1 MDTCLA
7 SVVGAS
13 YYWCQTSI
21 HHVHWDGYW
30 DVGQCVWR
38 IAGTGGEVQPLSG
51 DWRLRWVLLNWLG
64 VTCGAFQPVACV
76 VAPSAR
82 GQEDEYYPYWGGDSI
97 ISSEQADIG
106 HSDILSRSW
115 IFSDTNLS
123 PGSGQSEY
131 GRSFQGSGVKGVV
144 PESLGGQQNTQVD
157 LFASCESA
165 HLPVYFSI
173 YRKDRRAEGSML
185 WFRGGNSR
193 RSMCFHLPNWFYIN
207 MHGNQGLS
215 GMTDIICI

>member
-38 IAGTGGEVQPLSG
+38 IAGTGGEVQLLSG

-82 GQEDEYYPYWGGDSI
+82 GQEDEYNPYWHRGAFELRAPGR
-97 ISSEQADIG
+97 QA
-106 HSDILSRSW
+106 
-115 IFSDTNLS
+115 F
-123 PGSGQSEY
+123 PGP
-131 GRSFQGSGVKGVV
+131 R
-144 PESLGGQQNTQVD
+144 
-157 LFASCESA
+157 ASCGGPE
-165 HLPVYFSI
+165 
-173 YRKDRRAEGSML
+173 AEPGWWCILATAERYGPSDACSVWRPTHRCIKQPDTRWDML
-185 WFRGGNSR
+185 YA
-193 RSMCFHLPNWFYIN
+193 C
-207 MHGNQGLS
+207 
-215 GMTDIICI
+215 